1 MSQNFVKRMD
11 SRIRIFAVLLFLGGC
26 AQSSDR
32 EDKGA
37 LPLVQIADYTITLQ
51 EFVTYE
57 KKLPER
63 LRSSASGIEARYEHL
78 QGLVDRQLML
88 LEGERKGYRNLP
100 ELKARLEKMVHQ
112 RLIEQVTQ
120 ENVDQKVS
128 FTKEELKE
136 AYERYNLGWMVW
148 PARILVETEEEARQ
162 IVRQL
167 EEGGDFSRLAREHSL
182 AEEADRGG
190 EMGGFFRKK
199 DTTPPVQKALHDALS
214 IGEVSE
220 PVRTGRGYEIFKLLD
235 KKRMPF
241 DDLRDEIAARMRTRK
256 WVQRRY
262 DYVEELKRRF
272 GVVYHVEHTP
282 AVLEGIGGEKKA
294 SATLDAALI
303 TFQGSQLRT
312 GTVIALVKDLKKGPL
327 PADSLALFG
336 QIDRWIL
343 SDSLM
348 VLAARQSGLGQDSEF
363 LAWKERTAKEL
374 MVEELRTREVL
385 NRIEVSQEEVRQ
397 FYEEQIDQYSVP
409 GEIYLTEVLVN
420 TWDKAAEVLHA
431 EEKGESLEELAR
443 KYSVRPKIKVLNN
456 QVNVDENGH
465 MTIGAYQRSAYRG
478 ILESQ
483 ANQTVGQ
490 LQGPIETEGRFAII
504 RLDQPIEVIPLPYEK
519 VRRHVR
525 YKVKKEKSQVL
536 FEQLIESLRENYAGE
551 IKRFDENIANIGE
564 PEAL

>member
-519 VRRHVR
+519 IGRHVR

-536 FEQLIESLRENYAGE
+536 FEQLIESLREKYAGE

>member
-478 ILESQ
+478 ILEAQ
-483 ANQTVGQ
+483 TNQKVGQ

-536 FEQLIESLRENYAGE
+536 FEQLIESLREKYAGE